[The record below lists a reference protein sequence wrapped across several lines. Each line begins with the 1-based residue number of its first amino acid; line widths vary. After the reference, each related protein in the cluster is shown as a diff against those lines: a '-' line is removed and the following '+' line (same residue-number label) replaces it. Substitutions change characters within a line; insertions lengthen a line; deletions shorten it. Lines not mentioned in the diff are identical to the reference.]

1 MLQTIA
7 AAFIFNVLVLG
18 FLLNVYFSIFLI
30 FFTSYWWLMLLY
42 IAWILLVDYEA
53 CEKGGRRIDNFLGF
67 LWVYTKDYFPVR
79 LVTVGKTEL
88 DPKRNYLFCCFP
100 HGYVSV
106 GGVLAFMANALG
118 FRNIFVHHK
127 PAVAM
132 LKITFFIPFQRE
144 LFLWLGCVSV
154 SAKSINY
161 LLGRKGGGN
170 ALVLVPGGAEEV
182 FFCKKYQYKVVLKN
196 RKGFIKLALKNGSP
210 LVPVISFGE
219 NETYDFLETN
229 FINMVVKY
237 LKRVTGVAFVIPQ
250 GRWYTLLPKKVKI
263 TVAGK

>member
-1 MLQTIA
+1 
-7 AAFIFNVLVLG
+7 
-18 FLLNVYFSIFLI
+18 
-30 FFTSYWWLMLLY
+30 MLLY
-42 IAWILLVDYEA
+42 IGWIMLVDYDV
-53 CEKGGRRIDNFLGF
+53 CEKGGRRIDNFLGP

-79 LVTVGKTEL
+79 LVTVGNTKL

-106 GGVLAFMANALG
+106 GVILTFIANALG
-118 FRNIFVHHK
+118 FHKISIHHK
-127 PAVAM
+127 PTVAM
-132 LKITFFIPFQRE
+132 LKTTFLVPFQRE

-154 SAKSINY
+154 SAKSLNY
-161 LLGRKGGGN
+161 LLGKLEGGN
-170 ALVLVPGGAEEV
+170 VVVIVPGGAEEV
-182 FFCKKYQYKVVLKN
+182 FFCKKCQYKVVLKK

-219 NETYDFLETN
+219 NETFDFLESN

-237 LKRVTGVAFVIPQ
+237 LKKVTGIAFVIPQ

-263 TVAGK
+263 TVAGNLII